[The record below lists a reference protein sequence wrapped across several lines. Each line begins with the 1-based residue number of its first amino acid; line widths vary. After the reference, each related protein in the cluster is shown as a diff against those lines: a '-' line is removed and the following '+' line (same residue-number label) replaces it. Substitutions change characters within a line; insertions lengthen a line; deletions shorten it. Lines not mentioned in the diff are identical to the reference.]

1 MKHALLIHSLFLL
14 TPGIPRL
21 FMGDEYLTAVEFS
34 ASPPMLDLDR
44 VGVFSNQN
52 WLVTGPNIGLFNYT
66 KQLLTFR
73 YQYSVSD
80 RSAIDD

>member
-21 FMGDEYLTAVEFS
+21 FMG
-34 ASPPMLDLDR
+34 
-44 VGVFSNQN
+44 
-52 WLVTGPNIGLFNYT
+52 LFNYT

-73 YQYSVSD
+73 YQYSVSE